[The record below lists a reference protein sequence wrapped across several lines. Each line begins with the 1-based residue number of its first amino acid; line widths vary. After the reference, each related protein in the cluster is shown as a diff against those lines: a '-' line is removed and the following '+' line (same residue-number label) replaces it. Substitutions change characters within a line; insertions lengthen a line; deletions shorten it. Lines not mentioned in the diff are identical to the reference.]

1 MQLVVICIVG
11 KYLAAALPVLV
22 GSLFI
27 VQKFYLRT
35 SRQVR
40 LMDIEAKAPIYKL
53 FIETIQGVSTI
64 RAFGWTSAFNQ
75 RLSDALNQSQKPF
88 YILYCIQQWLAL
100 VLDLTVGGLAVVIIA
115 SATAATNTVT
125 AGALG
130 VALVLVLQFSSLL
143 AQSIQAWTR
152 LETSIGAV
160 ARVQQ
165 YVKEVPA
172 EPAGSGSLPLE
183 WPSSG
188 AVCFQKVDASY
199 GYASHFLR
207 DALRVNEG

>member
-1 MQLVVICIVG
+1 MIANCLWRLGTATCLVQLIIICVVG
-11 KYLAAALPVLV
+11 KYLAAAVPALI

-27 VQKFYLRT
+27 VQRYYLRT

-40 LMDIEAKAPIYKL
+40 LMDIEAKAPIYKI

-64 RAFGWTSAFNQ
+64 RSFGWEAAFQKKNAN
-75 RLSDALNQSQKPF
+75 ALNASQRPF
-88 YILYCIQQWLAL
+88 YMLFCIQQWFAL
-100 VLDLTVGGLAVVIIA
+100 VLDLVVGGLAVVIIA
-115 SATAATNTVT
+115 STTAATSTIS

-130 VALVLVLQFSSLL
+130 VALILVLQFSSLL

-165 YVKEVPA
+165 FVQDTPSEKPAIATVP
-172 EPAGSGSLPLE
+172 PE
-183 WPSSG
+183 WPLRG
-188 AVCFQKVDASY
+188 AIDFQNVEAGY
-199 GYASHFLR
+199 G
-207 DALRVNEG
+207 